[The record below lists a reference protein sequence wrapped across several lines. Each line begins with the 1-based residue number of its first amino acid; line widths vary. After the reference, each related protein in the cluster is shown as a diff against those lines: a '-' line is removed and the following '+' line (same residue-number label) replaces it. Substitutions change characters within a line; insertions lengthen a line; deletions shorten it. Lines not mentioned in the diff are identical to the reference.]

1 MDDDEMLEQRARER
15 LRHTDLEGRGNLPGK
30 HKIRLTEDGLNQLV
44 DALSLEGLK
53 FAKRG

>member
-1 MDDDEMLEQRARER
+1 MIDEDEMNEQRARER

-30 HKIRLTEDGLNQLV
+30 HTVRLTEDGLNQLV

-53 FAKRG
+53 FAKK

>member
-1 MDDDEMLEQRARER
+1 MDEDEMNEHKARER

-30 HKIRLTEDGLNQLV
+30 HSVRLTEDGLNQLV

-53 FAKRG
+53 FAKK